1 MRFLL
6 DTHVLLWVAN
16 SPERLSRAV
25 CDLLQESDNEIYFS
39 IVSLWEIAIKKSL
52 AREDFQVDARI
63 LHRALCDEGYKE
75 LGITSEHVVSI
86 DSLPLLHK
94 DPFDRLLISQAT
106 VEGITL
112 LTKDELIA
120 AYSGRIQKI

>member
-1 MRFLL
+1 M
-6 DTHVLLWVAN
+6 
-16 SPERLSRAV
+16 
-25 CDLLQESDNEIYFS
+25 
-39 IVSLWEIAIKKSL
+39 
-52 AREDFQVDARI
+52 
-63 LHRALCDEGYKE
+63 EGYKE

-112 LTKDELIA
+112 LTNDSVLA
-120 AYSGRIQKI
+120 NYPGPLQLV

>member
-25 CDLLQESDNEIYFS
+25 CDLLQDSDNEIYFS
-39 IVSLWEIAIKKSL
+39 IVSLLEIAIKNSL
-52 AREDFQVDARI
+52 GRENFQVDARV

-112 LTKDELIA
+112 LTKDKLVA
-120 AYSGRIQKI
+120 AYPGPIKKI